1 MATTIQPSESDCKYL
16 TGKLKQTNIVTILGF
31 IEFNNSKD
39 VTFNYHKAPWATSAN
54 IYLTLINYIYR
65 NIPKKFFFRL
75 TFLCKI
81 NVLP

>member
-54 IYLTLINYIYR
+54 IYLTLITFTVIFLKINY
-65 NIPKKFFFRL
+65 FFQL